1 MAVDIL
7 GELDISLTWTR
18 VKNELRGLFGVEPD
32 AEEERRPLRQSALP
46 IVT

>member
-7 GELDISLTWTR
+7 GELDISHGAE

-32 AEEERRPLRQSALP
+32 AEEERGHYVIQPHR
-46 IVT
+46 